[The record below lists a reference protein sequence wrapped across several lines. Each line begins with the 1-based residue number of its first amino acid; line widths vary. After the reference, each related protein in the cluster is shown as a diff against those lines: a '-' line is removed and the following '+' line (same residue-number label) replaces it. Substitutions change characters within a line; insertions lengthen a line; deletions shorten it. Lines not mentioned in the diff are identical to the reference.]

1 MTVVVDIGN
10 SQMKWARVAGDRL
23 VDLSQFA
30 HAPDERLALEAFGAA
45 IRQGPERVVVANVAG
60 DGLLA
65 KLRALVTDQGAEFV
79 AIIAAAEQFGV
90 QCAYADPSRLGADRW
105 VGVIAAHRLISGP
118 ACIID
123 AGTTVTL
130 DAVTRDGK
138 HLGGLIMPGPKLA
151 AAALNRE
158 TRGIGATAPAASLP
172 GGLDLLGRSTN
183 DAVAYGTMLGNA
195 AAIDRAIGTVAN
207 SLGDRLT
214 VVLTGGG
221 AAALEPWLET
231 EVSLRPHFI
240 LEGLAYI
247 ASAS

>member
-1 MTVVVDIGN
+1 MTIVVDIGN
-10 SQMKWARVAGDRL
+10 SQMKWARVVEDGL
-23 VDLSQFA
+23 VDINQAVHAADGLRA
-30 HAPDERLALEAFGAA
+30 HESFRAVLTQA
-45 IRQGPERVVVANVAG
+45 PERVVVANVAG
-60 DGLLA
+60 DAFLA
-65 KLRALVTDQGAEFV
+65 QLRAEVVEHGGELVVVV
-79 AIIAAAEQFGV
+79 ASAAQYDV
-90 QCAYADPSRLGADRW
+90 KCAYADPSRLGADRW
-105 VGVIAAHRLISGP
+105 VGVVAAHRLIAGP

-130 DAVTRDGK
+130 DAVTRNGK

-151 AAALNRE
+151 AAALSCE
-158 TRGIGATAPAASLP
+158 TRGIGTTALAESAPS
-172 GGLDLLGRSTN
+172 GLDLLGTSTN
-183 DAVAYGTMLGNA
+183 DAVAHGTMLGNA
-195 AAIDRAIGTVAN
+195 AAIDRATRAVAKAI
-207 SLGDRLT
+207 GDRLT